1 MSESN
6 INEEKLPQQPANPL
20 QSNAGSSLPNGYYL
34 QLGAPEEEMDFLDL
48 WYAITRRKLLI
59 FLVIFGFTLLGALLA
74 MVIPRQYLGEAT
86 VSLVIGSNKAVTSS
100 VTSTPTVDLYQPFTG
115 DEITGLIQGRA
126 FIYKFIQDNQL
137 LPVLFEKDWNKD
149 KKVWEPTLMHRWI
162 YGETISLW
170 DGYQKFSGIL
180 DVETD
185 EETNL
190 TTITVKWTDARLA
203 AEWANKMVAALN
215 SQLREQAIQ
224 ESEAILTQLQAQLNK
239 TSAVEL
245 KLALFGLMET
255 QMAHVTAAKVHPE
268 FAMKVL
274 DNAVI
279 PDDQAIPYLQLILIL
294 VCVFLGLVFSLSLVL
309 LLHTISKGKEKRASH
324 PARNA
329 QPLGVNV

>member
-6 INEEKLPQQPANPL
+6 INEGKLPQPPL
-20 QSNAGSSLPNGYYL
+20 QSNAGPSLPNGYYL

-86 VSLVIGSNKAVTSS
+86 VSLVIGSTKAVSSS
-100 VTSTPTVDLYQPFTG
+100 VTSTPTVDLDQPFTG
-115 DEITGLIQGRA
+115 DEIIGLIQGRA

-162 YGETISLW
+162 YGDTISLW
-170 DGYQKFSGIL
+170 DGYTKFSSIL

-185 EETNL
+185 EETGL
-190 TTITVKWTDARLA
+190 TTITVQWTDAKLA
-203 AEWANKMVAALN
+203 VEWANKMVAALN

-224 ESEAILTQLQAQLNK
+224 ESEAILTQLQTQLNK

-255 QMAHVTAAKVHPE
+255 QMANITSAKVYPE

-274 DNAVI
+274 DHAVI
-279 PDDQAIPYLQLILIL
+279 PDDQAIPYFQLILIL
-294 VCVFLGLVFSLSLVL
+294 VCIFLGLVFSLSLVL

>member
-1 MSESN
+1 MNESN
-6 INEEKLPQQPANPL
+6 SNEGKLPLPPTNAL
-20 QSNAGSSLPNGYYL
+20 QSNTGSSLPNGYYL

-59 FLVIFGFTLLGALLA
+59 FLVMLGFALLGAILA
-74 MVIPRQYLGEAT
+74 IVIPRQYLGEAT
-86 VSLVIGSNKAVTSS
+86 VSLVTNKSTKAVSSS
-100 VTSTPTVDLYQPFTG
+100 VTSTPTVDIYQPFTG

-149 KKVWEPTLMHRWI
+149 KKVWEPTRMHRWT
-162 YGETISLW
+162 YGDTISLW
-170 DGYQKFSGIL
+170 DGYTKFSSLL

-190 TTITVKWTDARLA
+190 TTITVKWTDAKLA
-203 AEWANKMVAALN
+203 AEWANEMVAVLN

-224 ESEAILTQLQAQLNK
+224 EAEAILTQLQAQLNK
-239 TSAVEL
+239 VSAVEL

-255 QMAHVTAAKVHPE
+255 QMANVTAAKVHPE

-274 DNAVI
+274 DHAVI
-279 PDDQAIPYLQLILIL
+279 PDDQSIPYLQLILIL
-294 VCVFLGLVFSLSLVL
+294 VCLFLGLVFSLSLVL
-309 LLHTISKGKEKRASH
+309 LLHTISTSKEKRAAH
-324 PARNA
+324 QTRNA
-329 QPLGVNV
+329 KPVGA

>member
-1 MSESN
+1 MNESN
-6 INEEKLPQQPANPL
+6 INEGKLPPANAL

-59 FLVIFGFTLLGALLA
+59 FLVMLGFALLGAMLA

-86 VSLVIGSNKAVTSS
+86 VSLISSKNTKAVSSS

-137 LPVLFEKDWNKD
+137 LPILFEKDWNKD
-149 KKVWEPTLMHRWI
+149 KKVWEPTMMNRWK

-170 DGYQKFSGIL
+170 DGYKKFSSML

-190 TTITVKWTDARLA
+190 TTITVKWTDAKLA

-255 QMAHVTAAKVHPE
+255 QMAHITAAKVHPE

-274 DNAVI
+274 DHAVI

-309 LLHTISKGKEKRASH
+309 LLHSISKSKEKRASH
-324 PARNA
+324 PSGNA
-329 QPLGVNV
+329 KPVVINA